1 MPVDPGLLAQALRTP
16 ETADITATP
25 IVRAVILTD
34 PANAADLVPPLG
46 YGDSLEAR
54 NARRVLCEFGA
65 DAAPHL
71 MRALAASDA
80 VRARAEGIE
89 AFAAM
94 LTMEDPRAVRSS
106 LADCADGIRVLLG
119 DRSPLPTDFPDYVEV
134 DFTGRVCDLLY
145 IALRELVDEGY
156 DQSSYRSLD
165 HQGRDAEIDLWLS
178 HGTGDTIA

>member
-16 ETADITATP
+16 ETADVTATP
-25 IVRAVILTD
+25 IVRAVILAD
-34 PANAADLVPPLG
+34 PANAEDLVPPLG

-54 NARRVLCEFGA
+54 NARRVLCEFGP

-71 MRALAASDA
+71 ARALAATDD

-89 AFAAM
+89 VFAAL
-94 LTMEDPRAVRSS
+94 LTMEDARAVRSS
-106 LADCADGIRVLLG
+106 LADCADHLRVLLG
-119 DRSPLPTDFPDYVEV
+119 DRSPLPADFPDHVEV

-145 IALRELVDEGY
+145 VALRELVAEGY
-156 DQSSYRSLD
+156 DQSSFRALD
-165 HQGRDAEIDLWLS
+165 YPERDAEIDLWLS